1 MIMDMQFNRL
11 LEQVTTFMKEEAK
24 TETVIGKEFKLGAYD
39 CIPVIRVGM
48 GFGTG
53 GGEGDAPKAGHGE
66 GVGAGA
72 GMGVQPIGFLVAHE
86 KEITF
91 VSTRTNQG
99 LAAAF
104 EKVPD
109 LLNKFM
115 DMQAKK
121 EPELVA

>member
-1 MIMDMQFNRL
+1 MQFNRL
-11 LEQVTTFMKEEAK
+11 LEQVTTFMEKEAK
-24 TETVIGKEFKLGAYD
+24 TETIVGKPFKLGEYD
-39 CIPVIRVGM
+39 CIPVVRLGM

-72 GMGVQPIGFLVAHE
+72 GMGLEPIGFLVARGG
-86 KEITF
+86 EITF
-91 VSTRTNQG
+91 VSTKANRG

-115 DMQAKK
+115 DMQKETTK